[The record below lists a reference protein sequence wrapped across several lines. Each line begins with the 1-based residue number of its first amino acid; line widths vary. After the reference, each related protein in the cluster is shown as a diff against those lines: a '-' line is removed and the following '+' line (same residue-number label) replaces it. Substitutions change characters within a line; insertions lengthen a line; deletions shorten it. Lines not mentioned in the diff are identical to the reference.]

1 MADQIKI
8 KSQYDFYPLT
18 KERWNDFTNLF
29 GEKGAWAGCLC
40 MYWRIRRKVF
50 NENKGDGNK
59 QLMRKIVNS
68 GSVPGILAYKNNE
81 AVGWCSVAPRDDFP
95 VLDNSRVLKRIDDKT
110 VWSVVCFFIKKE
122 FRNKGL
128 SASLLKAA
136 KRYVKDK
143 DGKIIEGYPIEPKK
157 DKIPDAFAWV
167 GLASAFKKAGFKEI
181 IRRSETRS
189 IMRFN
194 LK

>member
-29 GEKGAWAGCLC
+29 GEKGACAGCWC

-128 SASLLKAA
+128 SASLLNAV